1 MGVCRLGE
9 EMAVAMGLRKEMAGD
24 AGGFMG
30 EWLGGP
36 CVVRSD
42 AKEPAAF
49 AEEAQGGDREWF
61 EVWRFLFGPAVC
73 RRQGR
78 LR

>member
-1 MGVCRLGE
+1 MCRLGE
-9 EMAVAMGLRKEMAGD
+9 EKAVAVGLRKEMAGD

-42 AKEPAAF
+42 AKESAASV
-49 AEEAQGGDREWF
+49 EEAEGGDREW
-61 EVWRFLFGPAVC
+61 
-73 RRQGR
+73 
-78 LR
+78 